1 MLYLQCACTSGFH
14 GMYCSIVSFLPGYS
28 SLERPPS
35 MYSRYFPGFSP
46 LALAVSTM
54 LYMTALVRA
63 PRGVSQNSQFFR
75 PTTKGRMLF
84 SAMLFDSSHI
94 PACPEF
100 PLLLTSIAPA
110 GPARLR
116 MGGEAVPCSN
126 VYGRRGI
133 SGEVIGRIVR
143 RCARRCGG
151 RYFFRNVRH
160 LGRSLFPSHGASQT
174 KDNDLGSGE
183 IFRQNP
189 RLAPSRGGECASGH
203 ILRCYENQAVPAP
216 YSAARASAGG
226 D

>member
-14 GMYCSIVSFLPGYS
+14 GRYCSSVSFLPGYS

-54 LYMTALVRA
+54 LYMIALVRA
-63 PRGVSQNSQFFR
+63 PRGVSQNNQFFR

-116 MGGEAVPCSN
+116 MDGEAVPCSN

-133 SGEVIGRIVR
+133 PGAVIGRIVR

-160 LGRSLFPSHGASQT
+160 LDRLLFPSHGASQT
-174 KDNDLGSGE
+174 KDNDLGSGDLLRVP
-183 IFRQNP
+183 FRVD
-189 RLAPSRGGECASGH
+189 LSSK
-203 ILRCYENQAVPAP
+203 
-216 YSAARASAGG
+216 SKARPG
-226 D
+226 